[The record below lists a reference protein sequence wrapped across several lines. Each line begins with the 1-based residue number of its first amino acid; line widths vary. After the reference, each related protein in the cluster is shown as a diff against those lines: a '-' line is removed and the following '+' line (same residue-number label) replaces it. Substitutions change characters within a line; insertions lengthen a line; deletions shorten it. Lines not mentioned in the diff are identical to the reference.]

1 MRWSLEQ
8 GTIAL
13 ERLAFVRGSC
23 LTINLPPFL
32 LAFHQQPDV
41 KTSEPSLPEEVVRHP
56 TPDRPQKQS
65 GETSA
70 SENCYANSKDDR
82 ATCNVAGS
90 GRDFWPRDRD
100 R

>member
-41 KTSEPSLPEEVVRHP
+41 KTSEP
-56 TPDRPQKQS
+56 
-65 GETSA
+65 
-70 SENCYANSKDDR
+70 
-82 ATCNVAGS
+82 
-90 GRDFWPRDRD
+90 
-100 R
+100 